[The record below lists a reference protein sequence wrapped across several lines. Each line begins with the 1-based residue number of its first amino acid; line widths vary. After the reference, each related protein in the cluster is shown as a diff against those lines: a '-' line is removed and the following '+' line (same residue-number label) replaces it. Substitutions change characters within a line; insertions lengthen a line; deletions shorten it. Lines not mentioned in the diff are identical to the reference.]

1 MSTLSVSGE
10 VFSFLGLLE
19 VGLKKVLISF
29 SKFIAFSVSSFLGLT
44 VFSFNEAAWLRL
56 LFVPLRSMYDGS
68 VVSLQFKILLITGQ
82 PSSSWYNASIISSY
96 IEMICFFF
104 TVQGKPLSNKESP
117 GLLEQAEVRNVTLV
131 STSQWFVLL
140 SQVDIW
146 LVERFPLEDDQ
157 RSFHLFGT
165 SWLRSNR
172 RDFPSHVH
180 NPNTRFQLDS
190 NIFYNNEYHVQLSQT
205 LQASPFFMSFN
216 SEARISTKKVKYFVR
231 IEFECFIYYASTQK
245 ECLRP
250 RSSFGTF
257 FRYLIGHSYVW
268 LQRWS
273 AVSVEVVLK

>member
-1 MSTLSVSGE
+1 
-10 VFSFLGLLE
+10 
-19 VGLKKVLISF
+19 
-29 SKFIAFSVSSFLGLT
+29 
-44 VFSFNEAAWLRL
+44 
-56 LFVPLRSMYDGS
+56 MYDGS

-165 SWLRSNR
+165 SWLQS
-172 RDFPSHVH
+172 
-180 NPNTRFQLDS
+180 NPNTGFQLDS
-190 NIFYNNEYHVQLSQT
+190 NIFYNNEHHVQLSET

-231 IEFECFIYYASTQK
+231 IEYEYFIYYASTQK

-250 RSSFGTF
+250 RSSFRTF
-257 FRYLIGHSYVW
+257 FHYLIGHSYAW